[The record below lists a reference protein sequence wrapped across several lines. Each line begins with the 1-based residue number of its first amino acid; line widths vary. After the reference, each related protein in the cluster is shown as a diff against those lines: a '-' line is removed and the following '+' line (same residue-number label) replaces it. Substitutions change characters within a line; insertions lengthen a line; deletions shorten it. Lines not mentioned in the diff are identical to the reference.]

1 MTSDGLGPG
10 FRVVGNVQPFEI
22 CLPYV
27 SRDSDSLSFDT
38 PVATKPR
45 TFVDV
50 AVHGYVFL

>member
-27 SRDSDSLSFDT
+27 SRDSDSLSFDI

-50 AVHGYVFL
+50 AVPGYVFL